1 VAAAAGRSH
10 LIVMV
15 ARIQGAYFL
24 LTGVWPLLHIRSF
37 EAVTGPKRDRWLVKM
52 VGLLAASI
60 GVTLLAGS
68 RRRVTSRE
76 TRVLAIT
83 SAVSFAAIDVWY
95 AARGRIAP
103 IYLAD
108 AVVEL
113 GLLGAWLR
121 RGDVGPAHVH

>member
-1 VAAAAGRSH
+1 VAVAAGRSH
-10 LIVMV
+10 IIVMLT
-15 ARIQGAYFL
+15 RIQGTYFL
-24 LTGVWPLLHIRSF
+24 LTGVWPLLHMRSF

-60 GVTLLAGS
+60 GVTLLAGA
-68 RRRVTSRE
+68 RRRAPSRE
-76 TRVLAIT
+76 TRVLAMT

-95 AARGRIAP
+95 ALRGRIAP
-103 IYLAD
+103 VYLAD

-121 RGDVGPAHVH
+121 RGDAAQVQLH